1 MNTRGKQIYI
11 VLEEC
16 YIFKKK
22 NYIKSNFILDDL
34 IVKLTQLE
42 EKRINENEYF
52 EDPTKYNLNNYI
64 EDEELIY
71 FQNIFSKIENNLEI
85 KRIDN
90 KNDYYYG
97 EVITGT
103 NTHNGVGI
111 YLNKT
116 NKILY
121 EGEFIDNK
129 FNGKGIYYNN
139 FGDRY
144 EGEFIDNKFNGKGIY
159 YYNNGDRYEG

>member
-52 EDPTKYNLNNYI
+52 KHQFFKNEKERWIKYFEDPTKYNLNNYI

-85 KRIDN
+85 KRFDN

-139 FGDRY
+139 F
-144 EGEFIDNKFNGKGIY
+144 EIDMKENL
-159 YYNNGDRYEG
+159 